1 MLFNF
6 DAVKKAMHRI
16 KTNKTKKHNRENE
29 KERQHGI
36 HQKDPSAYVH

>member
-1 MLFNF
+1 
-6 DAVKKAMHRI
+6 MHRI

-36 HQKDPSAYVH
+36 HQKDPSAYGYLKHYFDIIV